1 MNGKYDDI
9 KHLSRPQYDEFPP
22 MSIKDRA
29 AQFSPFEALV
39 GYTDAVTE
47 TARLTEIKAELS
59 EDQVNELNA
68 ALDLLLDRLNDHPEI
83 KLTYFIPDEKKSG
96 GRYADKTGTVRI
108 YDSFTRELVFTDG
121 ERIAVDDMFRLVFT

>member
-9 KHLSRPQYDEFPP
+9 KHLTRPQYDEFPP